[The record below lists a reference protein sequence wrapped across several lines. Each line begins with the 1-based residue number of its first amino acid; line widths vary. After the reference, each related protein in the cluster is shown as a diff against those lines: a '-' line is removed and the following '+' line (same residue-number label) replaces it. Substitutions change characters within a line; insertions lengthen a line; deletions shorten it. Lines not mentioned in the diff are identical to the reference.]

1 MVDVHRRARWIAW
14 RVICLGVF
22 LLFLVS
28 FHGWVESYIGE
39 VFPQPLVYYLREF
52 ATDVRDEGRV
62 GFRGGKEVRFETERT
77 SHSRKQ
83 GRGAVATETH

>member
-28 FHGWVESYIGE
+28 FHGWVESYIGHR
-39 VFPQPLVYYLREF
+39 RERRGKGWISRRKRGQI
-52 ATDVRDEGRV
+52 RDR
-62 GFRGGKEVRFETERT
+62 KDISFEETR
-77 SHSRKQ
+77 SRCGSNRDALKFY
-83 GRGAVATETH
+83 